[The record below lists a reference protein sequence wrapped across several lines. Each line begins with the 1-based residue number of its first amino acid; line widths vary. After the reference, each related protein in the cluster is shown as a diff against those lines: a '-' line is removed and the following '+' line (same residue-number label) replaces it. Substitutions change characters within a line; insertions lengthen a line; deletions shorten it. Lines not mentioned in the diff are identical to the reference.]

1 MQVYLAHPTAEA
13 GEDSQDL
20 HPNILRVCREVY
32 DEAWATIC
40 KPDELELQP
49 AKANEDRPKDEKK
62 QKTILHLATRLKHI
76 SVLQSLH
83 VRLVTCDNTTSE
95 DPFHHIYL
103 AKSLQ
108 HVVKVNSLVL
118 AMDDYWSPD
127 DDAAT
132 AKESLRALGEMT
144 NAWGRIASATEMD
157 VILQHDDEVQAEW
170 HKSKGE
176 DWEIVYSEPSD
187 EYAAS
192 RRMERLFDVL
202 RSTFP
207 GRPNA

>member
-1 MQVYLAHPTAEA
+1 MRVYLVHPTAED
-13 GEDSQDL
+13 GEHSHYL

-32 DEAWATIC
+32 DEAWPTLY

-49 AKANEDRPKDEKK
+49 SRASNDRPKDEKK
-62 QKTILHLATRLKHI
+62 QKTILHSATRLKHI
-76 SVLQSLH
+76 SVLQSLD
-83 VRLVTCDNTTSE
+83 VRLVTCDDTTSE
-95 DPFHHIYL
+95 DPIHHTYL

-108 HVVKVNSLVL
+108 HVVKVNSLIL

-144 NAWGRIASATEMD
+144 NAWGRIASATEID

-176 DWEIVYSEPSD
+176 DWELVYN
-187 EYAAS
+187 AAS
-192 RRMERLFDVL
+192 GRMERLFDIVL
-202 RSTFP
+202 FTFP
-207 GRPNA
+207 AASDA